1 MDRVAQQRKALVKA
15 NAHRLAVAHTK
26 RDIAALS
33 VDAGREAVA
42 DLIGTTQDPALL
54 SGRLVGYL
62 QAPRFSGQKAASRIL
77 RDMGIKRADCRVR
90 DLTMRQRQLIAHAV
104 LNGYRVDLF
113 AEAA

>member
-1 MDRVAQQRKALVKA
+1 MDRVTQAREALEKA
-15 NAHRLAVAHTK
+15 NTHRLAVAYAK
-26 RDIAALS
+26 RDIAALD
-33 VDAGREAVA
+33 VTAGREAVA
-42 DLIGTTQDPALL
+42 DLFATCQDPGVLA
-54 SGRLVGYL
+54 GRVQDYL
-62 QAPRFSGQKAASRIL
+62 RAPKRTGSEKSTRVM